1 VQKLKQLLTDLEPSI
16 ADIINQPGS
25 PRAVYEP
32 ISYILSLG
40 GKRIRPAMV
49 LAAYKLYQDD
59 YSTKVMQVA
68 QAVEMFHNFT
78 LLHDDIM
85 DNSPLRRGQETVHIK
100 WDEATAI
107 LSGDLLQ
114 IEVYEKLAEVGNVEI
129 LKLFNKTARELCEG
143 QMNDM
148 QFEQMDA
155 VSNEA
160 YLDMIRQKTAVLL
173 GFSLQAGAILG
184 GASKEEGE
192 KLYDLGIS
200 IGLSFQLMDDYLDS
214 FGETAKVGK
223 RIGGDILEKKKT
235 YLWNEMWSRIDATAQ
250 QEIEAIYSQ
259 SEPEI
264 IAFIKTKMDESGA
277 KDFTLDLAQDYT
289 SKSLTA
295 LDSFIA
301 STGDKTYLEEIV
313 EMLAGRKS

>member
-1 VQKLKQLLTDLEPSI
+1 MQKLKQLLSDLEPAI
-16 ADIINQPGS
+16 ADIIDQAGS

-49 LAAYKLYQDD
+49 LAAYKMYASE
-59 YSTKVMQVA
+59 YSDEVLKVA

-85 DNSPLRRGQETVHIK
+85 DNSPLRRGQDTVHVK
-100 WDEATAI
+100 WDDATAI

-129 LKLFNKTARELCEG
+129 LKLFNAMARELCEG

-148 QFEQMDA
+148 QFETMDV

-173 GFSLQAGAILG
+173 GFSLQAGALLG
-184 GASKEEGE
+184 GAPKDEAQ

-235 YLWNEMWSRIDATAQ
+235 YLWNEMWSRLNEEERTAVL
-250 QEIEAIYSQ
+250 ASYS
-259 SEPEI
+259 SEESA
-264 IAFIKTKMDESGA
+264 IAFVKQTQESSGA
-277 KDFTLDLAQDYT
+277 KDFTLKLAQKYT
-289 SKSLTA
+289 DQSLSA
-295 LDSFIA
+295 LTELNTS
-301 STGDKTYLEEIV
+301 GDKTYLEEIV
-313 EMLAGRKS
+313 QMLAGRES

>member
-1 VQKLKQLLTDLEPSI
+1 MNKLKQLLNDLEPAI

-49 LAAYKLYQDD
+49 LAAYKLYNDQYTDEV
-59 YSTKVMQVA
+59 YKVA

-100 WDEATAI
+100 WNDATAI

-114 IEVYEKLAEVGNVEI
+114 IEVYEKLAEVGNVKI
-129 LKLFNKTARELCEG
+129 LKLFNAMARELCEG

-148 QFEQMDA
+148 QFEKMDI
-155 VSNEA
+155 VSNEG

-184 GASKEEGE
+184 GASKEDGK

-200 IGLSFQLMDDYLDS
+200 IGLGFQLMDDYLDS

-235 YLWNEMWSRIDATAQ
+235 YLWNEMWSRLDDNER
-250 QEIEAIYSQ
+250 QEILKSYSSDSSAITNVKK
-259 SEPEI
+259 
-264 IAFIKTKMDESGA
+264 AMDESGA
-277 KDFTLDLAQDYT
+277 KDYTLKLAQEYT
-289 SKSLTA
+289 VNSLNT
-295 LDSFIA
+295 LKHFNTS
-301 STGDKTYLEEIV
+301 GDKVYLEEIV
-313 EMLAGRKS
+313 HMLSGRES

>member
-1 VQKLKQLLTDLEPSI
+1 LQKLKQLLTDLEPAI
-16 ADIINQPGS
+16 AEIINQPGS

-49 LAAYKLYQDD
+49 LAAYKMYNDEYTDEVL
-59 YSTKVMQVA
+59 KVA

-100 WDEATAI
+100 WDDATAI

-129 LKLFNKTARELCEG
+129 LKLFNAMARELCEG

-148 QFEQMDA
+148 EFEKMDT

-184 GASKEEGE
+184 GASKEDGK

-200 IGLSFQLMDDYLDS
+200 IGLGFQLMDDYLDS

-235 YLWNEMWSRIDATAQ
+235 YLWNEMWSRINEEERKNVLASYSSETL
-250 QEIEAIYSQ
+250 AIAHVK
-259 SEPEI
+259 E
-264 IAFIKTKMDESGA
+264 TMDNSGA
-277 KDFTLDLAQDYT
+277 NNYTLKLAQEYT
-289 SKSLTA
+289 DKSLNA
-295 LDSFIA
+295 LQHFNTS
-301 STGDKTYLEEIV
+301 GDKSYLEEIMY
-313 EMLAGRKS
+313 MLAGRQS

>member
-1 VQKLKQLLTDLEPSI
+1 MQKLKQLLTDLEPAI

-49 LAAYKLYQDD
+49 LAAYKLYKDV
-59 YSTKVMQVA
+59 YSPEVMQVA

-100 WDEATAI
+100 WDDAAAI

-129 LKLFNKTARELCEG
+129 LKLFNKMARELCEG

-148 QFEQMDA
+148 QFEQMGV

-184 GASKEEGE
+184 SASKEEGE

-235 YLWNEMWSRIDATAQ
+235 YLWNEMWSRIDATTQ

-264 IAFIKTKMDESGA
+264 IDFVKTKMDESGA
-277 KDFTLDLAQDYT
+277 KDFTLGLAQDYT

-295 LDSFIA
+295 LDTFTTT
-301 STGDKTYLEEIV
+301 TGDKGYLEEIV
-313 EMLAGRKS
+313 KMLAGRES

>member
-1 VQKLKQLLTDLEPSI
+1 VLK
-16 ADIINQPGS
+16 
-25 PRAVYEP
+25 
-32 ISYILSLG
+32 
-40 GKRIRPAMV
+40 
-49 LAAYKLYQDD
+49 
-59 YSTKVMQVA
+59 VA

-100 WDEATAI
+100 WNDATAI

-129 LKLFNKTARELCEG
+129 LKLFNAMARELCEG

-148 QFEQMDA
+148 QFEQMDV
-155 VSNEA
+155 VSNEG

-184 GASKEEGE
+184 GASKEDGK

-200 IGLSFQLMDDYLDS
+200 IGLGFQLMDDYLDS

-235 YLWNEMWSRIDATAQ
+235 YLWNEMWSRLDDNER
-250 QEIEAIYSQ
+250 QEILKSYSSDSSAI
-259 SEPEI
+259 
-264 IAFIKTKMDESGA
+264 AHVKKAMDESGA
-277 KDFTLDLAQDYT
+277 KDYTLKLAQEYT
-289 SKSLTA
+289 VNSLNT
-295 LDSFIA
+295 LKHFNTS
-301 STGDKTYLEEIV
+301 GDKVYLEEIV
-313 EMLAGRKS
+313 HMLAGRES

>member
-1 VQKLKQLLTDLEPSI
+1 MQKLKQLLTDLEPAI

-40 GKRIRPAMV
+40 GKRIRPALV
-49 LAAYKLYQDD
+49 LAAYKMYATE
-59 YSTKVMQVA
+59 YSDEVIKVT

-85 DNSPLRRGQETVHIK
+85 DNSPLRRGQDTVHEK
-100 WDEATAI
+100 WDDATAI

-129 LKLFNKTARELCEG
+129 LKLFNAMARELCEG

-148 QFEQMDA
+148 QFEQMDV

-173 GFSLQAGAILG
+173 GFSLQAGALLG
-184 GASKEEGE
+184 GAPKDEAQ

-235 YLWNEMWSRIDATAQ
+235 YLWNEMWSRLNEEERTAVL
-250 QEIEAIYSQ
+250 ASYS
-259 SEPEI
+259 SEESA
-264 IAFIKTKMDESGA
+264 IAFVKQTQESSGA
-277 KDFTLDLAQDYT
+277 KDFTLKLAQKYT
-289 SKSLTA
+289 DQSLSA
-295 LDSFIA
+295 LTELNTS
-301 STGDKTYLEEIV
+301 GDKTYLEEIV
-313 EMLAGRKS
+313 QMLAGRES

>member
-1 VQKLKQLLTDLEPSI
+1 VQKLKQLLSDLEPAI
-16 ADIINQPGS
+16 ADMINQPGS
-25 PRAVYEP
+25 PTAVYEP

-49 LAAYKLYQDD
+49 LAAYKLYKDD
-59 YSTKVMQVA
+59 YSSEVMQVA

-100 WDEATAI
+100 WDDATAI

-129 LKLFNKTARELCEG
+129 LKLFNKMARELCEG

-148 QFEQMDA
+148 QFEQMGV

-184 GASKEEGE
+184 GARKDEGE

-235 YLWNEMWSRIDATAQ
+235 YLWNEMWSRIDANTQ
-250 QEIEAIYSQ
+250 QEIEAIYTKP
-259 SEPEI
+259 ELEI
-264 IAFIKTKMDESGA
+264 IDLLKTKMDESGA

-295 LDSFIA
+295 LDSFKTT
-301 STGDKTYLEEIV
+301 SGDKTYLEEIV
-313 EMLAGRKS
+313 KMLAGRES